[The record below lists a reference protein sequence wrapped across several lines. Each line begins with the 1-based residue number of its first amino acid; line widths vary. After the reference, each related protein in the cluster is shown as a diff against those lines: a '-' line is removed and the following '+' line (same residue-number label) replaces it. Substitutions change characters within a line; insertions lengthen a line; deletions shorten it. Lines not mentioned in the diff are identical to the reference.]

1 MEFSRQEYWSGEDPL
16 LQGIFL
22 IQGSK
27 PGLLH
32 CTQILYCLSHLP
44 FFKSSLFNLLQYYFC
59 FTFWIFGC
67 KACGILAPWQGIE
80 PTSLALDVKV
90 FFFFF
95 LSMNKSILFSFLF
108 NFIIVIIIFYFT
120 ILCWFFHTSTC
131 IRHGYTR
138 VPHPEPPYHPSGSS
152 QCTSPKL
159 QVLTATGPPG
169 KSREDCLQS

>member
-32 CTQILYCLSHLP
+32 CMQILYCLSHLP
-44 FFKSSLFNLLQYYFC
+44 FFKSSLFNLLQYCFC

-95 LSMNKSILFSFLF
+95 FQWISQFFFLF
-108 NFIIVIIIFYFT
+108 LNFIIIIVVFFT
-120 ILCWFFHTSTC
+120 LQYCIGFSTHQHASSMGVHMFAILSPHT
-131 IRHGYTR
+131 IPLG
-138 VPHPEPPYHPSGSS
+138 HPCGPAPSFRS
-152 QCTSPKL
+152 
-159 QVLTATGPPG
+159 
-169 KSREDCLQS
+169 